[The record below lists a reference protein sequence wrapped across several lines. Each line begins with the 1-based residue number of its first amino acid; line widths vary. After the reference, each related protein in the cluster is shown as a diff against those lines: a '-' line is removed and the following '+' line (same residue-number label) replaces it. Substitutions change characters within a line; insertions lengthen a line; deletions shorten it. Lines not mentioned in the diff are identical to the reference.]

1 MTVTGVKI
9 ALGNFPTIQDCR
21 LHVDGKVDKSKSF
34 LVLHDLA
41 VHGKYLLP
49 LIERWLNEFPGRVFI
64 DKAPVTQDK
73 ANYDDIELLNEEH
86 IIRKRLPEFKA
97 DLCWSGALLVD
108 TTRSTK
114 IHIMN
119 PVKPDRLPQTEFL
132 FVLAQVSESHWESIP
147 SSTNRALHCVV
158 EAEAGSPSLNHC
170 VIIAPSRDGDCSLYM
185 MTEAPVAARGKPKR
199 PLTANQKEYLLR
211 PIPSPSLF
219 NEMYKSTITDV
230 ARHSPQFLRSLAVGL
245 RKLHKDQ
252 ADIITTRKHL
262 NVYRTLEK
270 IEESIF
276 PFFATLGPPS
286 EKSTE
291 YAGNFENTAVVK
303 RMNAKKRIT
312 QEGINK
318 IFEKLSTD
326 AGSVEDHV
334 YEKKRF
340 RRLFGTSY
348 NSHKW
353 EHPAVSQQSVDGP
366 LASEVIGS
374 L

>member
-1 MTVTGVKI
+1 MTVTGIKVP
-9 ALGNFPTIQDCR
+9 LGNFETIQNCR
-21 LHVDGKVDKSKSF
+21 LHVDEKADKSKSF
-34 LVLHDLA
+34 LVLQDLA

-49 LIERWLNEFPGRVFI
+49 LIERWLSDFPGRVFI
-64 DKAPVTQDK
+64 DDATVTQG
-73 ANYDDIELLNEEH
+73 NENEDDIEILNEEN

-97 DLCWSGALLVD
+97 DLCWSGTILVD
-108 TTRSTK
+108 KTRSTK

-119 PVKPDRLPQTEFL
+119 PVKPDRLPQSEFL
-132 FVLAQVSESHWESIP
+132 FVLAQASESQWASIP

-158 EAEAGSPSLNHC
+158 ETEPGSNSLNHSI
-170 VIIAPSRDGDCSLYM
+170 IIAPCTDGDCSLYM
-185 MTEAPVAARGKPKR
+185 MTETPPATRGKSKR
-199 PLTANQKEYLLR
+199 QLLPNEKEYLLR

-230 ARHSPQFLRSLAVGL
+230 ARHSPHFLRSLAVGL
-245 RKLHKDQ
+245 NKLQKDQ
-252 ADIITTRKHL
+252 ADTILTRKHL
-262 NVYRTLEK
+262 NVYKTLER
-270 IEESIF
+270 IEESIL
-276 PFFATLGPPS
+276 PFFATFSP
-286 EKSTE
+286 KTE
-291 YAGNFENTAVVK
+291 NAIESAGNYENAAVLK

-318 IFEKLSTD
+318 VFEKLSTD
-326 AGSVEDHV
+326 AGSIEDHV

-353 EHPAVSQQSVDGP
+353 EHPAVTHQSVDGP